1 MINLLGMPT
10 GTDPGAFFEEFYP
23 SVYAFVFSQSGGP
36 HEDVEEIVQD
46 ALLHAWRDR
55 ERFRSESAPLTW
67 IKAIARHR
75 LLERRRKQGRREK
88 ADAVVQALERMDR
101 ALLPEH
107 VIESG
112 ELRAAVWS
120 ALEAIGA
127 EYAGLL
133 VRRYLDRESVQS
145 IARELGDSEKAVESR
160 LHRAREAFRKSIHLG
175 DER

>member
-1 MINLLGMPT
+1 MIDLLGMPT

-23 SVYAFVFSQSGGP
+23 RVYAFVFGQWGGL

-55 ERFRSESAPLTW
+55 ERFRSEAAPLTW

-75 LLERRRKQGRREK
+75 LLEKRRKQSRKDRAEE
-88 ADAVVQALERMDR
+88 VLQALERMDT
-101 ALLPEH
+101 ALLPDRVLH
-107 VIESG
+107 SG

-120 ALEAIGA
+120 ALEAIGPA
-127 EYAGLL
+127 YAGLL
-133 VRRYLDRESVQS
+133 VRRYLDQKSVPS
-145 IARELGDSEKAVESR
+145 IAQELGESEKAVESR